1 MLGSRKV
8 KIIGPNPDRRR
19 GSAAVSSKLDSDHE
33 LLIKSL
39 QKSVL
44 AGPNDA
50 DSGVNWDELEANDTY
65 QDTRIEL
72 RTVGHN
78 LTSVLI
84 NPRETIFDS
93 FVDEFEIDQ
102 SMPLDHS
109 ATSSPMPLLGNSG
122 GSISHISSPMAL
134 FTSLQL
140 FPATTATDMESLQ
153 KLINRMKRILG
164 EFELLHRKHAKG
176 NHDLGY
182 LLTASSATS
191 NDSILSC
198 FKTVPEIF
206 FRPDFSL
213 QNPEIF
219 NIVFGHIHSSGDA
232 PGDHSQAQQ
241 RASSTMNQ
249 QETLSTHLDM
259 IETALL
265 KQIWVRSPAFFR
277 ALDDLTGIQVLV
289 TNTYKRLGALREQMA
304 IIDNEVAV
312 SALRIPQMYLRQN
325 NEMKLYDK
333 LIMIKQI
340 IEKKGYIQSLIDA
353 EDYLGA
359 VEVIIN
365 AKEMYASLSELTCLK
380 KLGQQLDE
388 YDRLINEILCNRF
401 ISEAIDF
408 DCDKVTNT
416 KPAPRETSS
425 FGQILV
431 TLVHINKLQAA
442 LMMYKSRLS
451 DSLRLIIRTC
461 VIEYLAAFDPTLASE
476 YEIMVQ
482 PSEPDTPFTQRVK
495 DMPIDSFLSCLA
507 LCFEQL
513 LSALHKSEAVH
524 TYTEQFIHTL
534 DANAKRDNGDNEQEV
549 TLSKEAVE
557 NLVILS
563 RSCVNSCCDLSQ
575 RSIQQLLTIR
585 RDSTTRLPLEKMK
598 TLWESCLSF
607 ISSLEKVSG
616 ASAYDIKRSLVSH
629 TKDFLVTLHENMKR
643 SIHATLDAER
653 WIQCDV
659 SDERQLDIDKL
670 ASGKAFLQPVTRPG
684 GNSGKPVKSDEAMVV
699 LGVPVSS
706 SGSAI
711 NGTPVSTVVPKK
723 KDTRPAKVDGNV
735 YKICWSALYVHEI
748 SFKYLDIA
756 MSFSSLT
763 TEVITKTADLLKSFD
778 KRTKDLVL
786 CAEAIESAAKLK
798 SISAKHLAITAQ
810 SISFLLALL
819 PHLRAALLAQL
830 PSNQQM
836 QLVELDRVSQ
846 NFIEHHGLIVDKLV
860 EIAAYAV
867 DGSSLSLRKIDWDR
881 YPGCDYFVE
890 VLKNISAL
898 HRVLQESLPVE
909 QIQDIFSRIFAAIS
923 RKIPQHF
930 DEILPTT
937 KAGKQRIL
945 DEISHLVGELSRLKG
960 ESAALNALEE
970 SFRKKYSTVD

>member
-8 KIIGPNPDRRR
+8 KIIGPNPDRQRR
-19 GSAAVSSKLDSDHE
+19 SSAAANSKLDSDHE
-33 LLIKSL
+33 LLIKTL

-44 AGPNDA
+44 AGPNDV

-84 NPRETIFDS
+84 NPRESIFDS

-109 ATSSPMPLLGNSG
+109 ATSSPMPLLGNAG
-122 GSISHISSPMAL
+122 GSISHIASPMAL
-134 FTSLQL
+134 LTSLQL

-153 KLINRMKRILG
+153 KLINRMKRILS
-164 EFELLHRKHAKG
+164 EFELLHHKHTKD

-182 LLTASSATS
+182 LLTASSSSS

-219 NIVFGHIHSSGDA
+219 NIVFGHIHSSADA
-232 PGDHSQAQQ
+232 PGDHIQTQH
-241 RASSTMNQ
+241 RANSTINQ

-408 DCDKVTNT
+408 DCDKVTSVN
-416 KPAPRETSS
+416 PAPKATSS
-425 FGQILV
+425 FGQILM
-431 TLVHINKLQAA
+431 TLLHMNKLQAA

-495 DMPIDSFLSCLA
+495 DMPIDSFLSCLT

-524 TYTEQFIHTL
+524 TYTEQFIHSV
-534 DANAKRDNGDNEQEV
+534 DANEQEV

-598 TLWESCLSF
+598 SLWESCLSF

-629 TKDFLVTLHENMKR
+629 TKDFLVNLHENMKR
-643 SIHATLDAER
+643 SIHTTLDAER

-659 SDERQLDIDKL
+659 SDERQVDIDKL
-670 ASGKAFLQPVTRPG
+670 ASGKAFLQPVTRPVG
-684 GNSGKPVKSDEAMVV
+684 SSSKSVKSDEAMVV

-706 SGSAI
+706 SASAV
-711 NGTPVSTVVPKK
+711 NGTPVSTVAPKK

-748 SFKYLDIA
+748 SLKYLDIA

-763 TEVITKTADLLKSFD
+763 TDVITKTADLLKFFD

-830 PSNQQM
+830 PSNQHM

-846 NFIEHHGLIVDKLV
+846 SFIEHHGLIVDKLV

-867 DGSSLSLRKIDWDR
+867 DGSSLGLRKIDWDR
-881 YPGCDYFVE
+881 YTGCDYFVE

-960 ESAALNALEE
+960 ESAALNTLEE